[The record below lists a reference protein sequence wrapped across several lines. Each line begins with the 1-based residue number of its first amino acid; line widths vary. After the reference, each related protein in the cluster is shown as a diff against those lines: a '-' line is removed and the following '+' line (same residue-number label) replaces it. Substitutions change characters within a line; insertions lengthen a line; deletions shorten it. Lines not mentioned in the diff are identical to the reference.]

1 MKYPFCFFLSFILT
15 LNSLYSQCN
24 QETITYDNG
33 NYIGCVNYEGERH
46 GKGILTLNLDSQTQI
61 QEGVF
66 ENDKFIKGTVIVKFF
81 DGDTRT
87 TIYSNYQTEI
97 IESDIYEWE
106 NGDKRK
112 TFYSDGE
119 KVKEIETNGP
129 GNIQGLITTKIYN
142 QNSSPIITTNIDNNR
157 YPDDIIGNDDF
168 TEINLIAGDNK
179 FKINIGFIK
188 NDGSVENV
196 PILFDSGAQDLFIGY
211 RLYQEL
217 LLNSNITD
225 MNVLIT
231 GEGVGSEFETKVIK
245 INEILIGNYRVK
257 NVIATVPLNEEI
269 NSSIIGIG
277 FLKKFKEVLWS
288 LNSNLMRFYK

>member
-269 NSSIIGIG
+269 NSSLIGIG

>member
-1 MKYPFCFFLSFILT
+1 M
-15 LNSLYSQCN
+15 
-24 QETITYDNG
+24 
-33 NYIGCVNYEGERH
+33 GCVNYEGERH
-46 GKGILTLNLDSQTQI
+46 GKGILTLNLDTQTQI

-142 QNSSPIITTNIDNNR
+142 QNSNPIITTNIDNNR

-257 NVIATVPLNEEI
+257 NVIATVPLSEEI
-269 NSSIIGIG
+269 NSSLIGIG

>member
-1 MKYPFCFFLSFILT
+1 MKLNFFFFFSYIFPLLAFP
-15 LNSLYSQCN
+15 QCN
-24 QETITYDNG
+24 EETISYTNG
-33 NYIGCVNYEGERH
+33 NYIGCVNYEGQKD
-46 GKGILTLNLDSQTQI
+46 GKGVFTYNIDTQTQI
-61 QEGVF
+61 QEGIFKNDNFISGVF
-66 ENDKFIKGTVIVKFF
+66 TVKFSS
-81 DGDTRT
+81 GDNRIT
-87 TIYSNYQTEI
+87 TYSNYQTEI

-106 NGDKRK
+106 NGDKIE
-112 TFYSDGE
+112 TFYSNGE

-129 GNIQGLITTKIYN
+129 GNLQGLITTKIYN
-142 QNSSPIITTNIDNNR
+142 QNSNPIITTNIDNNR

-179 FKINIGFIK
+179 FKISIGFIK
-188 NDGSVENV
+188 NDGSIENV

-231 GEGVGSEFETKVIK
+231 GEGVGSKFETKVIK

-269 NSSIIGIG
+269 NSSLIGIG